1 MSIAFPRLADML
13 AAHGGQ
19 LPPLAGGSDELDPTA
34 TDVQPLEGQGA
45 PTAEP
50 TTSEVQPESQGRQDE
65 STGLYDLSSVPE
77 EFRPEV
83 ERIAKDID
91 RHVQAKLR
99 EAADYRKQ
107 WSPYEQ
113 LGLNEVGAEEL
124 QPIVELARALGSED
138 GDTAQRVIL
147 ELAKAAGL
155 EVEGLEDEE
164 PPADDADPLSP
175 LEQRLA
181 ALEQE
186 REQERQA
193 IALQEAT
200 QQELQ
205 RLAAEWGEVEE
216 QHGRA
221 FNEGEAELLRSLA
234 ERFDDSEEPIK
245 TAYALMNQIMGLGEK
260 GLVEAQAKQPKAA
273 EPAGRASTA
282 VDPPDQWDVAER
294 LFRERNAQSAA
305 A

>member
-1 MSIAFPRLADML
+1 MTD
-13 AAHGGQ
+13 
-19 LPPLAGGSDELDPTA
+19 LDPTA

-50 TTSEVQPESQGRQDE
+50 TSEVQPESQGRQDD
-65 STGLYDLSSVPE
+65 STGLYDLSTVPE
-77 EFRPEV
+77 EFREHV

-91 RHVQAKLR
+91 RNVNKKLA

-107 WSPYEQ
+107 WSAYEQ
-113 LGLNEVGAEEL
+113 LGIHEVEADSL
-124 QPIVELARALGSED
+124 QPILDLARALGSED
-138 GDTAQRVIL
+138 REAAQPLVL
-147 ELAKAAGL
+147 ELAKLAGL
-155 EVEGLEDEE
+155 EVEGDEPE
-164 PPADDADPLSP
+164 PAADDDNPLSP

-200 QQELQ
+200 QKEIQ
-205 RLAAEWGEVEE
+205 RLAAEWEEVEK
-216 QHGRA
+216 QHGKA
-221 FNEGEAELLRSLA
+221 FDESEAELLRSLA
-234 ERFDDSEEPIK
+234 ERFDDSDEPIK

-260 GLVEAQAKQPKAA
+260 GLVQAQAKQPRAA

-282 VDPPDQWDVAER
+282 VEPPQTFEDAER
-294 LFRERNAQSAA
+294 LFRERMSQSAA
-305 A
+305 S